1 MLRGNCPARIDDKGR
16 LKVPEAFKKVLEERY
31 SSPDFWVTSLEGN
44 FARIYP
50 LEEWVKVEEKLSR
63 GGTFNSSRGKLLN
76 RLNYYGQVVSW
87 DKQGRILIP
96 SILREKAE
104 IKGDVAV
111 LGQLDWLAVWNND
124 KFLAEVINNPMT
136 DEDGK
141 VLDELGI

>member
-31 SSPDFWVTSLEGN
+31 TSPEFWVTSLDGN

-50 LEEWVKVEEKLSR
+50 LEEWTRVEEKLSQ
-63 GGTFNSSRGKLLN
+63 GGSFNSARGKLLN
-76 RLNYYGQVVSW
+76 RLNYFGQVVNW

-96 SILREKAE
+96 SVLREKAE

-111 LGQLDWLAVWNND
+111 LGQLNWLAVWNEER
-124 KFLAEVINNPMT
+124 FLAEVINNPMT

>member
-16 LKVPEAFKKVLEERY
+16 LKVPEAFKRALEEKY
-31 SSPDFWVTSLEGN
+31 SSPEFWVTSLEGN

-50 LEEWVKVEEKLSR
+50 LEEWVQVEEKLSR
-63 GGTFNSSRGKLLN
+63 GGSFNSSRGKLLN

-96 SILREKAE
+96 SVLREKAE

-111 LGQLDWLAVWNND
+111 LGQLNWLAVWNND
-124 KFLAEVINNPMT
+124 RFLAEVINNPMT